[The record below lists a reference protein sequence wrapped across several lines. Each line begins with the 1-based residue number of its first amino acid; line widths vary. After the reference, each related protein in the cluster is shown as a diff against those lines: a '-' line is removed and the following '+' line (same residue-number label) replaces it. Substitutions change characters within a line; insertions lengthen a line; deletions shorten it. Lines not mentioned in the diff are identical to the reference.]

1 MEYLLGPIV
10 AAVVSMAFSE
20 QRCRQRCSNYK
31 QDIVE
36 LKSKVFTLET
46 SVIKQD
52 TEMPKK
58 IMTTLLPVA
67 KEVSKLKQAVGI

>member
-1 MEYLLGPIV
+1 MEYLVGPIV

-20 QRCRQRCSNYK
+20 QRCRKRCNHYE
-31 QDIVE
+31 QNIEE
-36 LKSKVFTLET
+36 LQSKVFTLET
-46 SVIKQD
+46 SVLKQD